1 MSDECAQYL
10 AQLHKDWERRRI
22 KLGVEAIRRDVS
34 EFPFSPIVLMS
45 TISKMHE
52 RDNDYESNISSTVND
67 SSEGTSAGD
76 TASTA
81 SERSEGSRDIDS
93 LFYRKQGRGKWYS
106 PRTPDVLGEL
116 QDSRYMLPLIFP
128 NDPKLLS
135 AITPTRKRNFKRA
148 ATQNS
153 AAAIVE
159 QERGWSRAPSRA
171 SSADRK
177 SVPWKSRSR
186 QLRSIGI
193 ETLEWVDNV
202 RGQGKWAAVHNNVR
216 SYAEEDGDESDR
228 EATPLKPQFVD
239 EQVCT

>member
-34 EFPFSPIVLMS
+34 EFSFSPIVLMA
-45 TISKMHE
+45 TISKINE

-67 SSEGTSAGD
+67 SSEGTSGD
-76 TASTA
+76 SASA
-81 SERSEGSRDIDS
+81 VSERSESFRDIDS
-93 LFYRKQGRGKWYS
+93 LFYRKQGRVKWYS

-135 AITPTRKRNFKRA
+135 AISPARKRISKRA
-148 ATQNS
+148 VTQNS

-159 QERGWSRAPSRA
+159 QERDWSRAPSRA
-171 SSADRK
+171 SSVDRK

-216 SYAEEDGDESDR
+216 SYAEEEDGGESDK